1 MKLEDEAS
9 GKNDHEKEMI
19 RVRNSVKKIESN
31 LAGASSSI
39 KRRETHITDLKQLV
53 KTQHGLAKKE
63 LNKVLLKSESLLDK
77 LQSYQKE
84 GSQLLDSQKKIAAKE
99 QERIQKEKE
108 EAEKK
113 KKAEQEALEAQQK
126 AAAKAKEM
134 KEAEA
139 KAKEDAKN

>member
-63 LNKVLLKSESLLDK
+63 LNKVLLKSQSLLDK

-113 KKAEQEALEAQQK
+113 KKAEQEALEAQ
-126 AAAKAKEM
+126 
-134 KEAEA
+134 
-139 KAKEDAKN
+139 